1 MNAAVVDAAGVF
13 LRRAQP
19 RRIDTRGGPVECV
32 VTGEGPALLS
42 VHGGIGGY
50 DQGLRVAAAALGAAR
65 RTVIAVSRPG
75 YLGTPL
81 SAGATPA
88 AQADLFADILD
99 ALHIGQA
106 DVIAISAGGP
116 SAIEFAIR
124 HPARCRSLA
133 LISACTGRLEV
144 RLPMRVQALRV
155 MARWPS
161 LLTAI
166 LRRLARD
173 PEKMAGWLISDPN
186 ARSAIRGDAESRAL
200 LIELQREIL
209 ARLAPRMVGT
219 EHDLRLMGAMDDLAL
234 EQVRVP
240 VLALHG
246 TADEIVSFV
255 HAVAVAKRV
264 RGAQVLAIEGGE
276 HVCLFTHREAVRTHV
291 RGFFA
296 LDAGVA
302 SRSQRQARNR

>member
-19 RRIDTRGGPVECV
+19 RRIDTRGGLVECV

-106 DVIAISAGGP
+106 DVMAISAGGP

-133 LISACTGRLEV
+133 LISACTGQLEV
-144 RLPMRVQALRV
+144 RLPVRVQALRV

-246 TADEIVSFV
+246 TADEIVSFA

-264 RGAQVLAIEGGE
+264 RGAQVVAIEGGE
-276 HVCLFTHREAVRTHV
+276 HVCLFTHREAVRAHV
-291 RGFFA
+291 RDFFA
-296 LDAGVA
+296 LDAGAVPR
-302 SRSQRQARNR
+302 SRQQARNR

>member
-1 MNAAVVDAAGVF
+1 MNAAVVDAAGIF
-13 LRRAQP
+13 MRRAQP
-19 RRIDTRGGPVECV
+19 RLIDTRGGPVECV

-42 VHGGIGGY
+42 IHGGIGGY

-65 RTVIAVSRPG
+65 RTVVAVSRPG

-81 SAGATPA
+81 SAGGDPA
-88 AQADLFADILD
+88 SQADLFADILD

-106 DVIAISAGGP
+106 DVMAISAGGP

-124 HPARCRSLA
+124 HPERCRSLA
-133 LISACTGRLEV
+133 LISACTGRLKV
-144 RLPMRVQALRV
+144 RLPARVQVLRM

-161 LLTAI
+161 VVTAI
-166 LRRLARD
+166 LRHLARD
-173 PEKMAGWLISDPN
+173 PEKMAGWLISDPK
-186 ARSAIRGDAESRAL
+186 ARAAIRDDAESRAL

-219 EHDLRLMGAMDDLAL
+219 EHDLRLMGAMDGLAL
-234 EQVRVP
+234 ERVRIP

-246 TADEIVSFV
+246 TADEIVSFA

-264 RGAQVLAIEGGE
+264 RGAQVVAIEGGE
-276 HVCLFTHREAVRTHV
+276 HVCLFTHREAMRAHM
-291 RGFFA
+291 RDFFA
-296 LDAGVA
+296 LHAA
-302 SRSQRQARNR
+302 LSSRRQALSR

>member
-42 VHGGIGGY
+42 IHGGIGGY

-106 DVIAISAGGP
+106 DVMAISAGGP

-161 LLTAI
+161 LVTAI

-186 ARSAIRGDAESRAL
+186 ARTAIRGDAESRAL

-264 RGAQVLAIEGGE
+264 RGAQVVAIEGGE
-276 HVCLFTHREAVRTHV
+276 HVCLFTHREAVRARV
-291 RGFFA
+291 RDFFA
-296 LDAGVA
+296 LDAGAV
-302 SRSQRQARNR
+302 SRSRRQARNR

>member
-1 MNAAVVDAAGVF
+1 
-13 LRRAQP
+13 
-19 RRIDTRGGPVECV
+19 

-65 RTVIAVSRPG
+65 RTIIAVSRPG

-99 ALHIGQA
+99 ALHLGQA
-106 DVIAISAGGP
+106 DVMAISAGGP

-133 LISACTGRLEV
+133 LISACTGRLKV
-144 RLPMRVQALRV
+144 RLPVRVQALRV

-186 ARSAIRGDAESRAL
+186 ARTAIRGDAESRAL

-234 EQVRVP
+234 ERVRVP

-264 RGAQVLAIEGGE
+264 RGAQVVAIEGGE
-276 HVCLFTHREAVRTHV
+276 HVCLFTHREAVRAQV
-291 RGFFA
+291 RDFLA
-296 LDAGVA
+296 LDAEAVPR
-302 SRSQRQARNR
+302 SRRQARNR